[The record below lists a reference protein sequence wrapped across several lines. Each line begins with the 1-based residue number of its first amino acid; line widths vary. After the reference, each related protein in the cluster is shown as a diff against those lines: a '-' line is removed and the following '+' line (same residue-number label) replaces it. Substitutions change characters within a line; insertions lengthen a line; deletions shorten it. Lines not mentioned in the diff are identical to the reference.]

1 MSWRLNILS
10 NAPDKPKLKEGTK
23 IGEVKM
29 SLMQCNGW
37 NCILWGL
44 ENDTK
49 LRPFVTK
56 YQLNCYITLNY
67 NIILNCYRIL
77 NCYILLNSNIC
88 TLNLIVTLHS
98 TVTLYS
104 TVALYSILT
113 LYWSCYIQKWLFVM
127 LSHELGRTLDEL
139 WNQWL
144 LGFELWY
151 QKSFE

>member
-1 MSWRLNILS
+1 MLS

-77 NCYILLNSNIC
+77 NCYILLNCNIC
-88 TLNLIVTLHS
+88 KLNLIVTLHCYTQLLRYTQLLHYTQS
-98 TVTLYS
+98 SHYTDLVTFKSDCL
-104 TVALYSILT
+104 
-113 LYWSCYIQKWLFVM
+113 SCCHMNWVEHWMNSETNDY
-127 LSHELGRTLDEL
+127 
-139 WNQWL
+139 
-144 LGFELWY
+144 
-151 QKSFE
+151 